1 MKAEIKAEL
10 LRELTLDVGAP
21 PADTGIRYG
30 RDPFHPMYR
39 GRPIVS
45 FASWDLLHIQPHRE
59 IANGLVRALMEFG
72 IGATAARSVGG
83 VTNAIERAEGRLSR
97 FFAAETAI
105 LFGTK
110 NQAVLTMIT
119 ALCGEGVLV
128 VASPLCSLPLA
139 DACALVGAEFVEC
152 ESVDNLR
159 STLGRYSLLRRV
171 IVVVEASSPLT
182 GEPVD
187 ISGWVVTAELAGAW
201 VVIDETTALGLS
213 GMRGAGSAEILPT
226 SPALLAR
233 LVGFQYVIGSEVCA
247 VVGSVEL
254 RELLLKR
261 SRYLRHEAPPSSFA
275 ARLADLV
282 IDIVE
287 LALLPREMLAA
298 RSAIVYRALRAQ
310 GWQLSSILPSPI
322 MSLWFDSL
330 QKARD
335 VQQAMLQRGVLV
347 EALPARSLRRNGAV
361 VRALLSNAHA
371 QEEVDDLLTSFGEI
385 RKRLE
390 APQR

>member
-1 MKAEIKAEL
+1 
-10 LRELTLDVGAP
+10 
-21 PADTGIRYG
+21 
-30 RDPFHPMYR
+30 
-39 GRPIVS
+39 
-45 FASWDLLHIQPHRE
+45 
-59 IANGLVRALMEFG
+59 
-72 IGATAARSVGG
+72 
-83 VTNAIERAEGRLSR
+83 
-97 FFAAETAI
+97 
-105 LFGTK
+105 
-110 NQAVLTMIT
+110 
-119 ALCGEGVLV
+119 
-128 VASPLCSLPLA
+128 
-139 DACALVGAEFVEC
+139 
-152 ESVDNLR
+152 
-159 STLGRYSLLRRV
+159 
-171 IVVVEASSPLT
+171 
-182 GEPVD
+182 
-187 ISGWVVTAELAGAW
+187 
-201 VVIDETTALGLS
+201 
-213 GMRGAGSAEILPT
+213 
-226 SPALLAR
+226 
-233 LVGFQYVIGSEVCA
+233 VIGSEVCA

-390 APQR
+390 VPQR